1 VPKSGPQRISRD
13 TGTKSYD
20 SGIFYNNGIYKFL
33 KSRDFFYLRMGRRDI
48 RESWV
53 REIIRTDVSLRCY
66 LPNITNILHG

>member
-33 KSRDFFYLRMGRRDI
+33 KSRDFFILRWGEGTLGKAGLEKLLGQMSHSAATYL
-48 RESWV
+48 
-53 REIIRTDVSLRCY
+53 T
-66 LPNITNILHG
+66 